1 MISIQKIIKA
11 TCQCLVQAGT
21 TYREDQFSAF
31 QKAIDA
37 ETSVNAR
44 WALEQ
49 MMENA
54 RIAKNERL
62 PLCDDTGI
70 PHVIVGVGETCNLPG
85 GWLEAVHEGIVQ
97 GLREMPGRP
106 MAVRG
111 DDIQRME
118 QSAGLDPDPGALECA
133 PVVIRR
139 RAGSELELT
148 VLLLGG
154 GPEIR
159 ARTRRIFHRRSIE
172 HVVDEAAGWLA
183 EEIGSLGCTP
193 AVPAIGIGRS
203 QVEASAL
210 MLEAMAEGGL
220 DVQSEL
226 EQRITA
232 RINQTQVGPLGLGGN
247 CTALGCFLKI
257 GPARASGVRIV
268 SARPCCLVEPRRATV
283 RLG

>member
-1 MISIQKIIKA
+1 MITVENIRDA
-11 TCQCLVQAGT
+11 ACQCLVEAGT
-21 TYREDQFSAF
+21 TYRDEQFEAF
-31 QKAIDA
+31 ARVIA
-37 ETSVNAR
+37 SETSANSR
-44 WALEQ
+44 WVLEQ
-49 MMENA
+49 IVENA
-54 RIAKNERL
+54 HIARREQL

-70 PHVIVGVGETCNLPG
+70 PHIILRMGDACDLPV
-85 GWLEAVHEGIVQ
+85 GWLAAVHEGIAL
-97 GLREMPGRP
+97 GLRQMPGRP

-118 QSAGLDPDPGALECA
+118 QSCGLYTEADALEAA
-133 PVVIRR
+133 PVILLSQP
-139 RAGSELELT
+139 GHHLELT

-172 HVVDEAAGWLA
+172 HVVDEAASWLT

-193 AVPAIGIGRS
+193 SVLAIGIGRS
-203 QVEASAL
+203 HVEASAL
-210 MLEAMAEGGL
+210 MLQAMVEGRL
-220 DVQSEL
+220 DEQNEL

-232 RINQTQVGPLGLGGN
+232 RVNQSQIGPLGLGGDV
-247 CTALGCFLKI
+247 TALGCFLKI

-268 SARPCCLVEPRRATV
+268 SARPCCLVEPRRATI